1 MTAEPA
7 VDAEPAPAK
16 VNLALHVTGRRGDG
30 YHLLDTIVVF
40 PDIGDTVE
48 ARPAA
53 DLSMAVEGPAAG
65 ALADLDAASNLVM
78 RAAIGLRALVP
89 GRPGAAL
96 RLVKRLPVAS
106 GIGGGSADAAA
117 TIRLL
122 GRLWGFDVTTADV
135 AALALALG
143 ADVPMCLASRPARA
157 RGIGEAL
164 DPLTG
169 VPDLGVVL
177 ANPGVAVPTSAVFR
191 ALSTPDNPPIA
202 TPPPADAD
210 GFVRAL
216 AACRNDLEAP
226 ARLVAPAIGAACDA
240 LAGLAGCRLVR
251 MSGSGATCFALFDDE
266 ATARVAAGRLAMERP
281 QWWVSAG
288 RLDGGGRVSS
298 RG

>member
-1 MTAEPA
+1 VTEAPQ
-7 VDAEPAPAK
+7 VDAEPAPSK
-16 VNLALHVTGRRGDG
+16 VNLALHVIGRRADG

-53 DLSMAVEGPAAG
+53 ALSLTVVGPAAA
-65 ALADLDAASNLVM
+65 ALADLDDASNLVM
-78 RAAIGLRALVP
+78 RAAAGLRALAP
-89 GRPGAAL
+89 GRPGAAI

-122 GRLWGFDVTTADV
+122 GRLWGLDVTTGEV
-135 AALALALG
+135 AALALSLG

-164 DPLTG
+164 DTLAH
-169 VPDLGVVL
+169 VPDLGIVL
-177 ANPGVAVPTSAVFR
+177 ANPGVPVPTAAVFR
-191 ALSTPDNPPIA
+191 ALSTPHNPPIA
-202 TPPPADAD
+202 ALPPADAD

-226 ARLVAPAIGAACDA
+226 ARTVAPAVGEARDA
-240 LAGLAGCRLVR
+240 LAGLPGCRLAR
-251 MSGSGATCFALFDDE
+251 MSGSGATCFALFDDG
-266 ATARVAAGRLAMERP
+266 AAAREAAGRLAAARP
-281 QWWVSAG
+281 HWWVAAG
-288 RLDGGGRVSS
+288 RLDGGGRVS
-298 RG
+298 